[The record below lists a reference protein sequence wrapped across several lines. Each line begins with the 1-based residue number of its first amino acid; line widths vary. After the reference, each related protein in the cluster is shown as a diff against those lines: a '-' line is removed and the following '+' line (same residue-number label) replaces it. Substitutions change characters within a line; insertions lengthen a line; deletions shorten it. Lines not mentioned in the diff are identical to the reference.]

1 MRLSRGT
8 TRAYDSVKQHSQP
21 RPASGATTWQ
31 TSRSRSATS
40 ASFTKTVTEAD
51 IVAFAEVTGDNQPLH
66 LDDAFAAKTR
76 FKKRIA
82 HGMLSAGFISAV
94 LGTKL
99 APDNV
104 VVYLSQ
110 QMRFRL
116 PVDIGDTITAEAEV
130 TAVDAEKRI
139 VTVRTDCTNQNGEA
153 VVKGEATVL
162 LDPGVNGS

>member
-1 MRLSRGT
+1 MSGLPVKVGDKAT
-8 TRAYDSVKQHSQP
+8 LTR
-21 RPASGATTWQ
+21 
-31 TSRSRSATS
+31 
-40 ASFTKTVTEAD
+40 TVTED
-51 IVAFAEVTGDNQPLH
+51 DVVMFARVTGDNQPLH
-66 LDDAFAAKTR
+66 LDEAWAAKTR

-99 APDNV
+99 APQAV

-116 PVDIGDTITAEAEV
+116 PVAIGDTITAEAEV
-130 TAVDAEKRI
+130 TALDEEKRI
-139 VTVRTDCTNQNGEA
+139 ATVRTDCLNQNGEA

-162 LDPGVNGS
+162 LDPLPA